1 MNGFNTNLTGCVSGD
16 FYLRLVS
23 GKSRLDLITSSFS
36 TEFLV
41 DDGKAFRVFN
51 LAQWSHHPGLDV
63 EGQAGRAAVLA
74 AYGQG
79 QLKQPVQA
87 LVAEKFIQVQGQVCL
102 LFELPLI
109 PGDYSLVIFYKKFT
123 GF

>member
-1 MNGFNTNLTGCVSGD
+1 
-16 FYLRLVS
+16 
-23 GKSRLDLITSSFS
+23 LDLITTSFS

-41 DDGKAFRVFN
+41 DDGEAVGVLN
-51 LAQWSHHPGLDV
+51 LAQGSHHPGLDV

-79 QLKQPVQA
+79 QLQQPVQA
-87 LVAEKFIQVQGQVCL
+87 LVAKKFIQVQGQVCL

-109 PGDYSLVIFYKKFT
+109 PDDYSRVIFYKKFT